1 MSCSTCT
8 DDCRQGRDCPN
19 RKIISMDKLKCYV
32 VAFLIGTLL
41 GMIVERQ
48 VFIESIVKDCEILGM
63 FRFGETLFNCRTT
76 K

>member
-1 MSCSTCT
+1 
-8 DDCRQGRDCPN
+8 
-19 RKIISMDKLKCYV
+19 MDKLKGYV

-63 FRFGETLFNCRTT
+63 FRFGETSFNCRTT

>member
-1 MSCSTCT
+1 
-8 DDCRQGRDCPN
+8 
-19 RKIISMDKLKCYV
+19 MDKLKCYV